1 MKLLKIVIEDLPLFQ
16 KGTEISFLTESRVK
30 ESERHELIHL
40 FKNFYLNRTL
50 TFTGLNAAGKTQ
62 TLNVIAFVMNLIQA
76 KPINSPTPKAFL
88 SDKSNFLNLGIEQK
102 GKISVYFY
110 NHIDDEAS
118 VNKLEVTILRTK
130 DSSDDEYKYFISE
143 EILYRK
149 STAGIRSKKDLY
161 CFDKKENEKIQILD
175 RKSEEFLDLSS
186 DVSLLNVFYNLKTYK
201 KLYYRDMLGF
211 TDFNMLNTFGPV
223 PLEIIQ
229 FLDPSIEFLKFDIV
243 EERGKK
249 DFKIELKFKGN
260 ERVEVLD
267 SPTEINTLL
276 SSGTVKGLGVF
287 MRAILTLKNGGV
299 ILIDELEN
307 HFNREIALTLIHLF
321 TNRKINTGGAV
332 LVYTTHYSELLDTLD
347 RNDSIYIVSKDNNIF
362 LKKLSDELK
371 RNDIRRSDQF
381 IKGILSHTAPKYD
394 AEMKLKRVIKKIS
407 KSK

>member
-1 MKLLKIVIEDLPLFQ
+1 MKLLKITLEDLPLFQ

-76 KPINSPTPKAFL
+76 KPINNPTPKAFL
-88 SDKSNFLNLGIEQK
+88 SDKSNVLNLGIEQK

-110 NHIDDEAS
+110 SHIDDEAS

-161 CFDKKENEKIQILD
+161 CFNKKENEKIQILD
-175 RKSEEFLDLSS
+175 RKSEDFLALSS

-267 SPTEINTLL
+267 SPTELNTIL

-287 MRAILTLKNGGV
+287 MRAVLTLKNGGV
-299 ILIDELEN
+299 MLIDELEN

-321 TNRKINTGGAV
+321 TDRKINTGGAV

-347 RNDSIYIVSKDNNIF
+347 RNDSVYIVSKDNNIF

-407 KSK
+407 KSE